1 MIFPMK
7 HGLFLF
13 RFITFNGGLATA
25 IAEGL
30 PMEKALQFATCTA
43 AISVTR
49 FGSSPS
55 MPYRHEIVALM
66 EKEFG
71 TTL

>member
-1 MIFPMK
+1 MQ
-7 HGLFLF
+7 
-13 RFITFNGGLATA
+13 T
-25 IAEGL
+25 
-30 PMEKALQFATCTA
+30 ALQFATCTA

-49 FGSSPS
+49 LGSSPS

-71 TTL
+71 VTL